1 MGDDMQTE
9 IKKLNDPLKE
19 ALTGQKE
26 SVETLKTLYKDLS
39 SYNTSVDT
47 YLKTLNG
54 KMDKFGEVGD
64 KVLEVRTDFENFKK
78 TLETTLKQIT
88 EQAVIIQKEI
98 KDSFGEYNRS
108 LKTLFA
114 DVINNQRDVHMSY
127 YDPEVM
133 KQVAKLSKDNN
144 TLLDNMEKYLE
155 TLESNT
161 MTLVG
166 TINSL
171 RGWGIYRVKKDKN
184 KERKKT
190 IKKDEENDF

>member
-1 MGDDMQTE
+1 ME

-190 IKKDEENDF
+190 IKKDEGK

>member
-1 MGDDMQTE
+1 M
-9 IKKLNDPLKE
+9 
-19 ALTGQKE
+19 
-26 SVETLKTLYKDLS
+26 
-39 SYNTSVDT
+39 
-47 YLKTLNG
+47 
-54 KMDKFGEVGD
+54 
-64 KVLEVRTDFENFKK
+64 
-78 TLETTLKQIT
+78 
-88 EQAVIIQKEI
+88 IIQKEI

-190 IKKDEENDF
+190 IKKDEGNDFEHKDELNYWPSFVDIFASFFIFLILFSVYYASERFTSEAVKRDLEDLKPLPRE